1 MKRIREHLGLA
12 FLIIIAIF
20 AVVIGGYFT
29 LRKGIYI
36 GDDFYYKVSADKFVH
51 NTSNY
56 VERTKDDTFLLVA
69 DGSPVGWDEMQ
80 IIAGNEKPAISDE
93 TYSNAL
99 GHVLY
104 GNLESISFWGFTVL
118 GVLIYVLG
126 IVQIYDPDK
135 VYFFLRRWQFQ
146 NPELSDEG
154 RTVTIIGGV
163 IICIIGIGV
172 MSGLILYLFH

>member
-1 MKRIREHLGLA
+1 M
-12 FLIIIAIF
+12 F
-20 AVVIGGYFT
+20 A
-29 LRKGIYI
+29 
-36 GDDFYYKVSADKFVH
+36 
-51 NTSNY
+51 
-56 VERTKDDTFLLVA
+56 A

-135 VYFFLRRWQFQ
+135 VYFFMRRWQFQ
-146 NPELSDEG
+146 NAELSDEG
-154 RTVTIIGGV
+154 RAVTILGGV
-163 IICIIGIGV
+163 SICIIGIGV
-172 MSGLILYLFH
+172 MSGLILYLFR